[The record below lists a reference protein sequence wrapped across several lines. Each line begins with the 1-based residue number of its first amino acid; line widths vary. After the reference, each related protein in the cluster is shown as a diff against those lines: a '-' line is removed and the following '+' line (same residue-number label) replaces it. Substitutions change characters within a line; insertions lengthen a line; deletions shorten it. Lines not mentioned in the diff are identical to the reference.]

1 MAFADCA
8 SITLK
13 GIMMD
18 CSNSIGGIK
27 KVWLARYSD
36 LASIETGD
44 HMGQLEK
51 PEGST
56 TTINLGTAITG
67 LTLKSGGEWHQYEFR
82 KNTGSL
88 TSTLNVDDENGNN
101 YITSEL
107 SLVFSKMETKKRM
120 EMAALAVGAVIA
132 VVLDSNN
139 RYWFLG
145 YDDYVSA
152 SAGTGE
158 TGTAKEDRNAYTIT
172 LSTDSAEWPYELDDT
187 VAASIDPN
195 FKPNKY

>member
-8 SITLK
+8 SIVLK

-27 KVWLARYSD
+27 RVWLARYSD
-36 LASIETGD
+36 IDSVTIGNITESGSSSVVL
-44 HMGQLEK
+44 GQ
-51 PEGST
+51 GV
-56 TTINLGTAITG
+56 TAIA
-67 LTLKSGGEWHQYEFR
+67 LKTGGEWYEYQFR

-88 TSTLNVDDENGNN
+88 TSTLNVDETNGNN

-120 EMAALAVGAVIA
+120 EMAALAVGAVVA
-132 VVLDSNN
+132 VVEDSNGK
-139 RYWFLG
+139 YWYLG

-172 LSTDSAEWPYELDDT
+172 LSTESAEWPYELSE
-187 VAASIDPN
+187 AAIASVVG
-195 FKPNKY
+195 